1 MTNASYR
8 HDYRIGDAV
17 LANIDGVQIPGVVED
32 TRDGKLLV
40 RLSEPWVD
48 ETGGKS
54 DEAWLTP
61 DKLDPSLDEETGG
74 TQALPG

>member
-1 MTNASYR
+1 MDQQYKQE
-8 HDYRIGDAV
+8 YQIGQAV
-17 LANIDGVQIPGVVED
+17 LASIGGALIPGVVEATEQD
-32 TRDGKLLV
+32 KILV

-48 ETGGKS
+48 ESGQKS

-61 DKLDPSLDEETGG
+61 DKLNPALEEETGG

>member
-1 MTNASYR
+1 MTNTSCR

-32 TRDGKLLV
+32 KRDGKLLV

-48 ETGGKS
+48 QTGRKS

-74 TQALPG
+74 KQALPE